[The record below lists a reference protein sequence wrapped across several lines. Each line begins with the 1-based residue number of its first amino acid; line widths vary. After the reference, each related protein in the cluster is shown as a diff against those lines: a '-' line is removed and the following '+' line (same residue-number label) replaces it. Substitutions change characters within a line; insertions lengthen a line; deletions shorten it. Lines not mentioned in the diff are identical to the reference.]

1 MGVFSF
7 INYNKE
13 GPGVYKKDKKDKKCF
28 LKLFE
33 MYFSNFWKLM
43 TQGFNNILVGLPI
56 LTYFFGEIGLAHI
69 TRSIS
74 REQHSFG
81 TSDFFDTIKKNW
93 RQALLVSIIN
103 VLVTFVL
110 VYNTAAYFMSD
121 SPDNLRVGISLGVS
135 VGLLFIFTIMK
146 YYMPFMV
153 ITFGLK
159 TKQLYSNAF
168 KFVFLNLKRNLLVF
182 FSIAAFWATVAAIA
196 YFGRHAG
203 AAIASVL
210 TVCVYPGFRS
220 LLIQYNIFDC
230 VRKYMID
237 PYYEENPDKDIEK
250 RLSLGLP
257 VPEEYMPKYD
267 DESVFSDEQLIK
279 SEEN

>member
-1 MGVFSF
+1 MGVFNF

-13 GPGVYKKDKKDKKCF
+13 GPGVSKNDKKEKKGF
-28 LKLFE
+28 FKFFE
-33 MYFSNFWKLM
+33 IYFSNFWKIM
-43 TQGFNNILVGLPI
+43 AQGFNNILVGLPI
-56 LTYFFGEIGLAHI
+56 VTYFFGEIGLSHV
-69 TRSIS
+69 TRSLS
-74 REQHSFG
+74 REQHTFG
-81 TSDFFDTIKKNW
+81 TSDFFDAIKKNW
-93 RQALLVSIIN
+93 RQALIVSVIN
-103 VLVTFVL
+103 VLVTGIL
-110 VYNTAAYFMSD
+110 VYNTVAYFLSE

-135 VGLLFIFTIMK
+135 AGLLFIFTVMK

-153 ITFGLK
+153 ITFGLRI
-159 TKQLYSNAF
+159 KQLYSNAF
-168 KFVFLNLKRNLLVF
+168 KFVFLNLKRNLLIF
-182 FSIAAFWATVAAIA
+182 FSLAAFWAATAAIA
-196 YFGRHAG
+196 FFGSHAG

-267 DESVFSDEQLIK
+267 DESVFSDERLIK
-279 SEEN
+279 TEEN